1 MSNAKKW
8 LIILLS
14 LIALGLIG
22 WNLAGYDTDKPISSE
37 ENNSQPNYQ
46 TDDSVTFVYNPAGDL
61 AYKLVSDKIDN
72 YTADKVTWFVNPVL
86 TTYNDDGVPTWTVRS
101 LKAKLTSDRVLYLY
115 NDVQVDSLGP
125 DSQIQRIS
133 TQNAIVNLITQDVS
147 SDDKV
152 TIIGQGL
159 NSTGLKIRGNLR
171 LRTAALIEDVKTHYV
186 LQKEEQKNE
195 SSK

>member
-22 WNLAGYDTDKPISSE
+22 WNLAGYDTSTPTAGVID
-37 ENNSQPNYQ
+37 NSQPNYQ

-72 YTADKVTWFVNPVL
+72 YTADKLTWFTNPVL
-86 TTYNDDGVPTWTVRS
+86 TTYNEAGVPTWTVRS
-101 LKAKLTSDRVLYLY
+101 LKAKLTNDRVLYLY
-115 NDVQVDSLGP
+115 DDVQVDSLSP

-133 TQNAIVNLITQDVS
+133 TQSAVVNLITQDVS

-159 NSTGLKIRGNLR
+159 NSTGLKMRGNLR
-171 LRTAALIEDVKTHYV
+171 SRTAELIEDVKTHYV

>member
-22 WNLAGYDTDKPISSE
+22 WNLAGNDTEAPV
-37 ENNSQPNYQ
+37 NNVLDNAQPNYQ
-46 TDDSVTFVYNPAGDL
+46 TDDSVTFVYNPVGDL

-72 YTADKVTWFVNPVL
+72 YTADKVTWFTNPVL
-86 TTYNDDGVPTWTVRS
+86 TTYNEAGVPTWTVRS
-101 LKAKLTSDRVLYLY
+101 LKAKLTSDRILYLY
-115 NDVQVDSLGP
+115 NDVQVDSLSP
-125 DSQIQRIS
+125 DSQLQRIS

-159 NSTGLKIRGNLR
+159 NSTGLKMRGNLR
-171 LRTAALIEDVKTHYV
+171 SRTAELIEDVKTHYV